1 MAIFNSYGSLPE
13 GSVFSSRYLRFIMR
27 SHYIPNFPLHSL
39 LMWSRGQNIW
49 KLGPPQLRLKW
60 FCSAC
65 GSTASSQIIATRL
78 RFLECRNTCRLKRGV
93 RRETYL
99 FFRIRSLW
107 IWCWVVECS
116 WMMRCIGLG
125 LLFETRLKLHPERCG
140 WTLLFASR
148 GHYALVPCRLWR
160 WDLLSWV
167 ELGLWVITIWLLH
180 IAMERSTIFNR

>member
-1 MAIFNSYGSLPE
+1 MVKHTNQLDI
-13 GSVFSSRYLRFIMR
+13 SVFSSRYLRFIIGSR
-27 SHYIPNFPLHSL
+27 SIPNFPLPYSL

-93 RRETYL
+93 RRETNL

-107 IWCWVVECS
+107 FWCWVVECS

-125 LLFETRLKLHPERCG
+125 LLFETRLKLHPEDTMLWSLGVGGDGIYWVG
-140 WTLLFASR
+140 W
-148 GHYALVPCRLWR
+148 
-160 WDLLSWV
+160 SWGYGQ
-167 ELGLWVITIWLLH
+167 LPSGYLT
-180 IAMERSTIFNR
+180 